1 MSDPILIGKTLT
13 IRECG
18 LDEYW
23 LQEQIY
29 KNPSILKLGDLAP
42 VKKEKQQSSG
52 GRLDFLLTDPEDDS
66 MYEVEVRLGA
76 TDETHIIRTIEY
88 WDIEKRRWPQRQH
101 YAVLVAE
108 TITRRFF
115 NVIQL
120 FSLSIPIIA
129 VQVNI
134 IEAEGKRVLHFSK
147 VLDTYEEP
155 EIMPGSPSDVDHE
168 SWWRTNAIWSLRCAE
183 SLLKII
189 SSVFPGME
197 MKYVQNYISLS
208 FAKQIYFSFRK
219 RAGGRSLLQF
229 WLTDEHVSAATALLK
244 EKHLAFDLKPYN
256 RGGQLV
262 RLSVEEKTIQT
273 ESELFLKLSELVKQS
288 WQS

>member
-52 GRLDFLLTDPEDDS
+52 GRLDFLLTDPKDDS
-66 MYEVEVRLGA
+66 MYEVEVMLGA
-76 TDETHIIRTIEY
+76 TNETHIIRTIEY

-101 YAVLVAE
+101 YPVLVAE

-155 EIMPGSPSDVDHE
+155 EIPGPPDGDHE
-168 SWWRTNAIWSLRCAE
+168 SWWRKNAIWSLRSAE

-189 SSVFPGME
+189 SPVFPGME
-197 MKYVQNYISLS
+197 MNYVQNYISLS
-208 FAKQIYFSFRK
+208 FAKQIYFKFRT
-219 RAGGRSLLQF
+219 RAGGRSLLEF
-229 WLTDEHVSAATALLK
+229 WLTDECVSVATALLK
-244 EKHLAFDLKPYN
+244 EKYLTFDLKPYS

-262 RLSVEEKTIQT
+262 RLSVEEKTVQT
-273 ESELFLKLSELVKQS
+273 ESELFPKLSELVKQS